1 MKKRLLATVCALALV
16 AGMALTA
23 VAAPSPATQQLIA
36 ANTDIE
42 VAYEGSTVAVDAA
55 SAKEVSVASSPAA
68 LTVAVLE
75 GVQAVVSE
83 AKSDDFSVATVAM
96 TNVKSEA
103 DTTIALSVAD
113 ITNAD
118 AVKVLAY
125 NKVTGF
131 WDYIPAVTTNGH
143 VYMLTSAKYTA
154 VVIMKV
160 GVVPEGQR
168 FNASATTSEVTESL
182 VLGGKDETTSVV
194 ISTDAMTAPFTGET
208 NVSLLVFAAIAFA
221 GVFAVAGKKALA

>member
-16 AGMALTA
+16 AGMAVTA

-42 VAYEGSTVAVDAA
+42 VAYEGSTTTVEDV
-55 SAKEVSVASSPAA
+55 SAKQATVTAAPAA
-68 LTVAVLE
+68 LTVGVLE
-75 GVQAVVSE
+75 GVQACVSE
-83 AKSDDFSVATVAM
+83 SKSDSFSVASVAM

-103 DTTIALSVAD
+103 DVTICLSVAD

-125 NKVTGF
+125 NKVTGY

-154 VVIMKV
+154 VVIMKT
-160 GVVPEGQR
+160 GVVPEALR

-182 VLGGKDETTSVV
+182 VLGGKTDDTSII
-194 ISTDAMTAPFTGET
+194 ISSDAMKAPFTGET